1 MPRVTKATALVS
13 LMNDNG
19 GTASWKYIYDNIERY
34 YPNAKA
40 SDNWEA
46 GLRGVLYRE
55 MGKGQHF
62 KRIGFG
68 VYALLDYQEREVVES
83 IKTDIVRM
91 HSYIEGLLVE
101 LGNYEEYDTYCAD
114 RNAVFQS
121 NVRIEQLT
129 SVDEFPEF
137 TYPEIVHAAKR
148 IDVVWFNKDGYKFPK
163 RAIEVVNSINTLEQ
177 SLNRMYQLKEFET
190 EFFIVSP
197 KQFSNRIDKK
207 LLQEPYL
214 IHKGR
219 FSVIPYENVI
229 NYYKSRLAIEQ
240 LKF

>member
-1 MPRVTKATALVS
+1 MPRLTKVNALAT

-19 GTASWKYIYDNIERY
+19 GAASWKYIYDNIEEY
-34 YPNAKA
+34 YPNIKVPKDWQAA
-40 SDNWEA
+40 
-46 GLRGVLYRE
+46 LRGVLYRE
-55 MGKGQHF
+55 LKNNRCF

-68 VYALLDYQEREVVES
+68 VFALIDYQEKENVED
-83 IKTDIVRM
+83 IKTDQVRM

-101 LGNYEEYDTYCAD
+101 LGNYDNFDTYCAD

-121 NVRIEQLT
+121 NVRMNQLT
-129 SVDEFPEF
+129 SVDEFPDF
-137 TYPEIVHAAKR
+137 TYPEIVQAAKR
-148 IDVVWFNKDGYKFPK
+148 IDVVWFNKKGYKFPK
-163 RAIEVVNSINTLEQ
+163 RAIEVVNSIGTLEQ
-177 SLNRMYQLKEFET
+177 SLNRMYQLSEFQT
-190 EFFIVSP
+190 DFLIVSP

-214 IHKGR
+214 IHKER

-229 NYYKSRLAIEQ
+229 SYYESRLATER